1 MAAKASINDELL
13 LIIGLREL
21 EEKDLG
27 GEVVDVGQSQS
38 YQMLLE
44 LMGDDLRGMSQQLAS
59 HSKSSARPTLTS
71 RDEKRCFILDCAS

>member
-1 MAAKASINDELL
+1 
-13 LIIGLREL
+13 
-21 EEKDLG
+21 
-27 GEVVDVGQSQS
+27 
-38 YQMLLE
+38 MLLE